1 MAAVVKIKNRDI
13 LAGLTNHR
21 EIWHGA
27 KLAPVGQIIM
37 EMLRYFDIQDGAVCS
52 LGFSRFFCELSNM
65 VDTLKIETSL
75 HFGKGA

>member
-1 MAAVVKIKNRDI
+1 MAAVVKIENRDI

-37 EMLRYFDIQDGAVCS
+37 EMLRYFDIQDGGC
-52 LGFSRFFCELSNM
+52 LLSWIFKNFLR
-65 VDTLKIETSL
+65 T
-75 HFGKGA
+75 F

>member
-37 EMLRYFDIQDGAVCS
+37 EMLRYFDIQDGGCLLS
-52 LGFSRFFCELSNM
+52 WIFKNFFMN
-65 VDTLKIETSL
+65 LKI
-75 HFGKGA
+75 